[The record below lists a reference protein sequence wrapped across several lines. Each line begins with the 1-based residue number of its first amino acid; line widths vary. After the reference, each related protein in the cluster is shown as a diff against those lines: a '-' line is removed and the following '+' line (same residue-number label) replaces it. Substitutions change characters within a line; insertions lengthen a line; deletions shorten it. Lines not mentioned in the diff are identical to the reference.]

1 MPLDPNEV
9 SLHAAAK
16 HARHGKIQLWSI
28 AVTGLHFDDMLHHGS
43 PHYDASHG
51 GRRHILERV
60 STDDFR

>member
-1 MPLDPNEV
+1 MPLKPNEV

-43 PHYDASHG
+43 PLYDASHG
-51 GRRHILERV
+51 GRPQLLDRV
-60 STDDFR
+60 SSDGFR